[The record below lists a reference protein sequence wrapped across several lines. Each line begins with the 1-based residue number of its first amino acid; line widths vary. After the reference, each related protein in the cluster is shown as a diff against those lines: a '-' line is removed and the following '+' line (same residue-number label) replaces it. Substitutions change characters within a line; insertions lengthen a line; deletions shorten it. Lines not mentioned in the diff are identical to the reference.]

1 MEIEFLVRLYTKT
14 LLSLTVLL
22 AATFLAPEPLDQRG
36 KKVSE
41 NWKKFEQKYTNDE
54 IATGINTKE
63 STTRVATLLTVIAN
77 DAIDVFNALT

>member
-1 MEIEFLVRLYTKT
+1 MAFRLG
-14 LLSLTVLL
+14 LPS
-22 AATFLAPEPLDQRG
+22 PEPLDQRG

-77 DAIDVFNALT
+77 DAIDVFIALT